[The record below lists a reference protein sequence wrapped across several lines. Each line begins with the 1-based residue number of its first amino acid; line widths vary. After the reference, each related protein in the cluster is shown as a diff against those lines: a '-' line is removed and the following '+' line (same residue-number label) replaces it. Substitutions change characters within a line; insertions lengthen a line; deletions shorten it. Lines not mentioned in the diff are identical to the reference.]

1 MENIE
6 EKAALCA
13 LGKIFGFEPKKG
25 LALISHTGNASRIF
39 SMTHDELEHILG
51 PYSRYKEGICGQ
63 SLESAYRELSV
74 LEAKGIRFTG
84 YTEDDYP
91 ALLKDCEDAP
101 IGLYIRSETP
111 VCELWEPSK
120 KIAIVG
126 TRDIS
131 PYGRDWCERT
141 VRGLAASGQK
151 PMIISGLALGTDIC
165 AHRTALD
172 CGLPTIGV
180 MATGPESIYPHRN
193 ESTARRMIS
202 TPGCALMTDYPPGT
216 SPLAVHFLRRN
227 RIIAGSAE
235 ATILVESRIKG
246 GGMTTSRLAF
256 SYNREVYALP
266 GRADDI
272 RSQGCNR
279 LIREKIAEPLTSVEE
294 LLDSL
299 GMKASVRKDRTSLAD
314 ILQET
319 YSGSM
324 SQEKIGSMQKILA
337 ATMTERGITI
347 EEIAAST
354 GLPYH
359 TANNLC
365 SILESDGIISI
376 DLLQRCSIRT
386 KNF

>member
-1 MENIE
+1 
-6 EKAALCA
+6 
-13 LGKIFGFEPKKG
+13 
-25 LALISHTGNASRIF
+25 
-39 SMTHDELEHILG
+39 
-51 PYSRYKEGICGQ
+51 
-63 SLESAYRELSV
+63 
-74 LEAKGIRFTG
+74 
-84 YTEDDYP
+84 
-91 ALLKDCEDAP
+91 
-101 IGLYIRSETP
+101 
-111 VCELWEPSK
+111 
-120 KIAIVG
+120 
-126 TRDIS
+126 
-131 PYGRDWCERT
+131 
-141 VRGLAASGQK
+141 
-151 PMIISGLALGTDIC
+151 
-165 AHRTALD
+165 
-172 CGLPTIGV
+172 
-180 MATGPESIYPHRN
+180 
-193 ESTARRMIS
+193 
-202 TPGCALMTDYPPGT
+202 
-216 SPLAVHFLRRN
+216 
-227 RIIAGSAE
+227 
-235 ATILVESRIKG
+235 
-246 GGMTTSRLAF
+246 MTTSRLAF

-319 YSGSM
+319 YSGSI

-359 TANNLC
+359 TPNNLC